1 MYAIYADD
9 QLLYAP
15 DMVSLGYIVTD
26 AQLTTEI
33 NKAGSLE
40 FTIPITN
47 PNYNAYSKLKSIIRL
62 EQDGNEIWRGRV
74 LDDTKDTNL
83 NKDVMCEGE
92 LAFLNDMNV
101 RKYDYSKGISVVDYF
116 KRVMNYYAGAS
127 AYRSIK
133 AGNVTV
139 PNTTLKIKMDEATN
153 TCLDELSSN
162 LVGAIGGYLR
172 LRRSNGQSY
181 LDYISA
187 YSQTSNQVIEFGS
200 NILSIEEYIDASDV
214 YTVIIPFGKQDDK
227 GNRVNITSVNN
238 GSDYIESAQ
247 GTSLFGRIDRSVV
260 WDDVTDPKVLKQQAQ
275 SVLNSAI
282 EMATTITISA
292 VDLHLVDVNTD
303 AIHLGDW
310 VRVISPPHGIDSDFL
325 CSKVVINL
333 QNPDQSQYTF
343 GLSFDALTDKQVAT
357 NKHARKSYDLAV
369 STADNYNTLK
379 NETYQNYVSKAE
391 FNSQIG
397 KLQDEINHISA
408 PDLSGYL
415 KKDVADNL
423 YATKD
428 QFSNLTKTVDD
439 LKKTVDD
446 LKKRVEALE
455 NN

>member
-9 QLLYAP
+9 ELLYAP
-15 DMVSLGYIVTD
+15 DMANLGYIVTD

-40 FTIPITN
+40 FTIPVTN

-62 EQDGNEIWRGRV
+62 EQDGAEIWRGRV
-74 LDDTKDTNL
+74 LDDTKDTDL

-101 RKYDYSKGISVVDYF
+101 RKYNFSSGISVVNYF
-116 KRVMNYYAGAS
+116 NLVMNYYGGAS
-127 AYRSIK
+127 SYRSIK

-153 TCLDELSSN
+153 TCLDELNSN

-181 LDYISA
+181 LDYIDA

-214 YTVIIPFGKQDDK
+214 YTVIIPFGKQDDN

-238 GSDYIESAQ
+238 GIDFIESSQ
-247 GTSLFGRIDRSVV
+247 GASLFGRIDRSVV
-260 WDDVTDPKVLKQQAQ
+260 WDDVTDPNVLKQQAQ

-292 VDLHLVDVNTD
+292 VDLHLIDVNTD
-303 AIHLGDW
+303 TIQLGDW

-343 GLSFDALTDKQVAT
+343 GLAFDALTDKQVAT
-357 NKHARKSYDLAV
+357 NKQTRKSYDLVV

-391 FNSQIG
+391 FNSQISQI
-397 KLQDEINHISA
+397 KQQIQDIET

-415 KKDVADNL
+415 KKDVADRL
-423 YATKD
+423 Y
-428 QFSNLTKTVDD
+428 SSKTDFDSLRQEVKELND
-439 LKKTVDD
+439 
-446 LKKRVEALE
+446 RVSALE
-455 NN
+455 QL

>member
-9 QLLYAP
+9 ELLYAP
-15 DMVSLGYIVTD
+15 DMANLGYIVTD

-40 FTIPITN
+40 FTIPVTN

-62 EQDGNEIWRGRV
+62 EQDGTEIWRGRV

-116 KRVMNYYAGAS
+116 NRVMNYYAGAS

-139 PNTTLKIKMDEATN
+139 PNTTLKIKMEEATN

-181 LDYISA
+181 LDYIDA

-247 GTSLFGRIDRSVV
+247 GVSLFGRIDRSVV

-275 SVLNSAI
+275 SVLKSAI

-292 VDLHLVDVNTD
+292 VDLHLIDVDTD
-303 AIHLGDW
+303 AIQLGDW

-325 CSKVVINL
+325 CSKMVINL

-343 GLSFDALTDKQVAT
+343 GLAFDALTDKQVAT
-357 NKHARKSYDLAV
+357 NKQTRKSYDLAV

-391 FNSQIG
+391 FNSQISQ
-397 KLQDEINHISA
+397 LQDKINDIVA

-423 YATKD
+423 YAAK
-428 QFSNLTKTVDD
+428 QD
-439 LKKTVDD
+439 LED
-446 LKKRVEALE
+446 LEKRVEKLE
-455 NN
+455 TSSNN

>member
-9 QLLYAP
+9 ELLYAP
-15 DMVSLGYIVTD
+15 DMANLGYIVTD

-40 FTIPITN
+40 FTIPVTN

-62 EQDGNEIWRGRV
+62 EQDGTEIWRGRV
-74 LDDTKDTNL
+74 LDDTKDINL

-116 KRVMNYYAGAS
+116 NRVMNYYAGAS

-139 PNTTLKIKMDEATN
+139 PNKTLKIKMEEATN

-181 LDYISA
+181 LDYIDA
-187 YSQTSNQVIEFGS
+187 YSQASNQVIEFGS

-247 GTSLFGRIDRSVV
+247 GVSLFGRIDRSVV

-275 SVLNSAI
+275 SVLKSAI

-292 VDLHLVDVNTD
+292 VDLHLINVNTD
-303 AIHLGDW
+303 AIQLGDW

-325 CSKVVINL
+325 CSKMVINL

-343 GLSFDALTDKQVAT
+343 GLAFDAITDKQVAT
-357 NKHARKSYDLAV
+357 NKQARKSYNIAV

-397 KLQDEINHISA
+397 QLQDKINHISA

-423 YATKD
+423 YAAK
-428 QFSNLTKTVDD
+428 QD
-439 LKKTVDD
+439 LED
-446 LKKRVEALE
+446 LKKRVESLE
-455 NN
+455 NK

>member
-15 DMVSLGYIVTD
+15 DMVGLGYIVTD

-62 EQDGNEIWRGRV
+62 EQDGTEIWRGRV

-116 KRVMNYYAGAS
+116 NRVMRYYTGAS

-139 PNTTLKIKMDEATN
+139 PNTTLKIKLKEATN

-181 LDYISA
+181 LDYIDA

-247 GTSLFGRIDRSVV
+247 GASLFGRIDRSVV
-260 WDDVTDPKVLKQQAQ
+260 WDDVTDPNVLKQQAQ

-292 VDLHLVDVNTD
+292 VDLHLIDVNTD
-303 AIHLGDW
+303 AIQLGDW

-325 CSKVVINL
+325 CSKMVINL
-333 QNPDQSQYTF
+333 QNPDQSKYTF
-343 GLSFDALTDKQVAT
+343 GLAFDALTDKQVAT
-357 NKHARKSYDLAV
+357 NKQTRKSYDLAV

-379 NETYQNYVSKAE
+379 NETYQSYVSKAE
-391 FNSQIG
+391 FNSQISQ
-397 KLQDEINHISA
+397 LQDKINDIVA

-423 YATKD
+423 YAAK
-428 QFSNLTKTVDD
+428 QD
-439 LKKTVDD
+439 LED
-446 LKKRVEALE
+446 LEKRVEKLE
-455 NN
+455 NASN

>member
-9 QLLYAP
+9 ELLYAP
-15 DMVSLGYIVTD
+15 DMANLGYIVTD
-26 AQLTTEI
+26 AQLTTEL

-40 FTIPITN
+40 FTIPVTN

-62 EQDGNEIWRGRV
+62 EQDGVEIWRGRV
-74 LDDTKDTNL
+74 LDDTKDTDL

-101 RKYDYSKGISVVDYF
+101 RKYDYSSGVSVVNYF
-116 KRVMNYYAGAS
+116 NWVMNYYGGAS
-127 AYRSIK
+127 PYRSIK

-139 PNTTLKIKMDEATN
+139 PNTTLKIKMEEATS

-181 LDYISA
+181 LDYIDA

-214 YTVIIPFGKQDDK
+214 YTVIIPFGKQDDN
-227 GNRVNITSVNN
+227 GDRVNITSVNN
-238 GSDYIESAQ
+238 GSDFIESSQ
-247 GTSLFGRIDRSVV
+247 GASLFGRIDRSVV
-260 WDDVTDPKVLKQQAQ
+260 WDDVTDPNVLKQQAQ

-292 VDLHLVDVNTD
+292 VDLHLIDVNTD
-303 AIHLGDW
+303 AIQLGDW

-325 CSKVVINL
+325 CSKMVINL

-343 GLSFDALTDKQVAT
+343 GLAFDALTDKQVAT
-357 NKHARKSYDLAV
+357 NKQTRKSYDLAV

-391 FNSQIG
+391 FNSQISQ
-397 KLQDEINHISA
+397 LQDKINNIVA

-423 YATKD
+423 YAA
-428 QFSNLTKTVDD
+428 KTD
-439 LKKTVDD
+439 LED
-446 LKKRVEALE
+446 LEKRVEKLE
-455 NN
+455 TQTN

>member
-1 MYAIYADD
+1 MYAIYADNE
-9 QLLYAP
+9 LLYAP
-15 DMVSLGYIVTD
+15 DMANLGYIVTD

-40 FTIPITN
+40 FTIPVTN

-62 EQDGNEIWRGRV
+62 EQDGVEIWRGRV
-74 LDDTKDTNL
+74 LDDTKDTDL

-101 RKYDYSKGISVVDYF
+101 RKYDYSSGISVVNYF
-116 KRVMNYYAGAS
+116 NWVMNYYGGAS
-127 AYRSIK
+127 SYRSIK

-139 PNTTLKIKMDEATN
+139 PNTTLKIKMEEATN
-153 TCLDELSSN
+153 TCLDELSLN

-181 LDYISA
+181 LDYIDA

-238 GSDYIESAQ
+238 GSDYIESSQ
-247 GTSLFGRIDRSVV
+247 GASLFGRIDRSVV
-260 WDDVTDPKVLKQQAQ
+260 WDDVTDPNVLKQQAQ

-292 VDLHLVDVNTD
+292 VDLHLIDVDTD
-303 AIHLGDW
+303 AIQLGDW

-325 CSKVVINL
+325 CSKMVINL

-343 GLSFDALTDKQVAT
+343 GLAFDALTDKQVAT
-357 NKHARKSYDLAV
+357 NKQTRKSYDLAM

-379 NETYQNYVSKAE
+379 NETYKNYVSKAE
-391 FNSQIG
+391 FNSQIS
-397 KLQDEINHISA
+397 KLQDKINGIVV

-415 KKDVADNL
+415 KKDTADSL
-423 YATKD
+423 YASKED
-428 QFSNLTKTVDD
+428 FDALTT
-439 LKKTVDD
+439 
-446 LKKRVEALE
+446 RVENLE
-455 NN
+455 NANNQ

>member
-9 QLLYAP
+9 ELLYAP
-15 DMVSLGYIVTD
+15 DMANLGYIVTD
-26 AQLTTEI
+26 AQLTTEL

-40 FTIPITN
+40 FTIPVTN
-47 PNYNAYSKLKSIIRL
+47 PNYNAYSKLKSVIRL
-62 EQDGNEIWRGRV
+62 EQDGVEIWRGRV
-74 LDDTKDTNL
+74 LDDTKDTDL

-101 RKYDYSKGISVVDYF
+101 RKYDYSSGISVVDYF
-116 KRVMNYYAGAS
+116 NWVMTYYGGAS
-127 AYRSIK
+127 SYRSIK

-139 PNTTLKIKMDEATN
+139 PNTTLKIKMEEATN

-181 LDYISA
+181 LDYIDA

-214 YTVIIPFGKQDDK
+214 YTVIIPFGKQDDN

-238 GSDYIESAQ
+238 GSDFIESPQ
-247 GTSLFGRIDRSVV
+247 GASLFGRIDRSVV
-260 WDDVTDPKVLKQQAQ
+260 WDDVTDPNVLKQQAQ

-292 VDLHLVDVNTD
+292 VDLHLIDVNTD
-303 AIHLGDW
+303 AIQLGDW

-333 QNPDQSQYTF
+333 QNPDRSQYTF
-343 GLSFDALTDKQVAT
+343 GLAFDALTDKQVAT
-357 NKHARKSYDLAV
+357 NKQTRKSYELAV

-397 KLQDEINHISA
+397 QLQDKIDDIVA
-408 PDLSGYL
+408 PDLSDYL
-415 KKDVADNL
+415 KKDVADTL

-428 QFSNLTKTVDD
+428 QIDD
-439 LKKTVDD
+439 FKKTVED
-446 LKKRVEALE
+446 LTKRVEALE
-455 NN
+455 NK

>member
-1 MYAIYADD
+1 MYAIYADNE
-9 QLLYAP
+9 LLYAP
-15 DMVSLGYIVTD
+15 DMANLGYIVTD

-40 FTIPITN
+40 FTIPVTN

-62 EQDGNEIWRGRV
+62 EQDGTEIWRGRV
-74 LDDTKDTNL
+74 LDDTKDTDL

-101 RKYDYSKGISVVDYF
+101 RKYDYSSGISVVDYF
-116 KRVMNYYAGAS
+116 NWVMNYYGGAS
-127 AYRSIK
+127 SYRSIK

-153 TCLDELSSN
+153 TCLNELSSN

-172 LRRSNGQSY
+172 LRRSNDQSY
-181 LDYISA
+181 LDYIDA

-214 YTVIIPFGKQDDK
+214 YTVIIPFGKQDDN

-238 GSDYIESAQ
+238 GSDFIESSQ
-247 GTSLFGRIDRSVV
+247 GASLFGRIDRSVV
-260 WDDVTDPKVLKQQAQ
+260 WDDVTDPNVLKQQAQ

-292 VDLHLVDVNTD
+292 VDLHLIDVNTD
-303 AIHLGDW
+303 AIQLGDW

-343 GLSFDALTDKQVAT
+343 GLAFDALTDKQVAT
-357 NKHARKSYDLAV
+357 NKQTRKSYDLAV

-397 KLQDEINHISA
+397 QLQDKIDDIVA

-415 KKDVADNL
+415 KKDTADSL
-423 YATKD
+423 YAA
-428 QFSNLTKTVDD
+428 KTDLDVINDKLDD
-439 LKKTVDD
+439 LT
-446 LKKRVEALE
+446 KRVEALE
-455 NN
+455 NK

>member
-9 QLLYAP
+9 ELLYAP
-15 DMVSLGYIVTD
+15 DMANLGYIVTD

-40 FTIPITN
+40 FTIPVTN
-47 PNYNAYSKLKSIIRL
+47 PNYNAYSKLKSVIRL
-62 EQDGNEIWRGRV
+62 EQDGVEIWRGRV
-74 LDDTKDTNL
+74 LDDTKDTDL

-101 RKYDYSKGISVVDYF
+101 RKYDYSSGISVVDYF
-116 KRVMNYYAGAS
+116 KWVMNYYGGAS
-127 AYRSIK
+127 PYRSIK

-139 PNTTLKIKMDEATN
+139 PNTTLKIKMKEATN
-153 TCLDELSSN
+153 TCLNELSFN
-162 LVGAIGGYLR
+162 LVGTIGGYLR

-181 LDYISA
+181 LDYIDA

-214 YTVIIPFGKQDDK
+214 YTVIIPFGKQDDN

-238 GSDYIESAQ
+238 GPDFIESSQ
-247 GTSLFGRIDRSVV
+247 GVSLFGRIDRSVV
-260 WDDVTDPKVLKQQAQ
+260 WDDVTDPNVLKQQAQ

-292 VDLHLVDVNTD
+292 VDLHLIDVNTD
-303 AIHLGDW
+303 AIQLGDW

-343 GLSFDALTDKQVAT
+343 GLAFDALTDKQVAT
-357 NKHARKSYDLAV
+357 NKQTRKSYDLAV

-379 NETYQNYVSKAE
+379 NETYRNYVSKAE

-397 KLQDEINHISA
+397 QLQDKIDDIVA

-423 YATKD
+423 YAA
-428 QFSNLTKTVDD
+428 KTD
-439 LKKTVDD
+439 LAD
-446 LKKRVEALE
+446 LEKRVEALE
-455 NN
+455 NK

>member
-9 QLLYAP
+9 ELLYAP
-15 DMVSLGYIVTD
+15 DMANLGYIVTD

-40 FTIPITN
+40 FTIPVTN

-62 EQDGNEIWRGRV
+62 EQDGVEIWRGRV
-74 LDDTKDTNL
+74 LDDTKDTDL

-101 RKYDYSKGISVVDYF
+101 RKYDYSSGISVVNYF
-116 KRVMNYYAGAS
+116 NWVMNYYGGAS
-127 AYRSIK
+127 SYRSIK

-139 PNTTLKIKMDEATN
+139 PNTTLKIKMEEATN

-181 LDYISA
+181 LDYIDA

-214 YTVIIPFGKQDDK
+214 YTVIIPFGKQDNK

-238 GSDYIESAQ
+238 GSDYIESSQ
-247 GTSLFGRIDRSVV
+247 GASLFGRIDRSVV
-260 WDDVTDPKVLKQQAQ
+260 WDDVTDPNVLKQQAQ

-292 VDLHLVDVNTD
+292 VDLHLIDVDTD
-303 AIHLGDW
+303 AIQLGDW

-325 CSKVVINL
+325 CSKMVINL

-343 GLSFDALTDKQVAT
+343 GLAFDAITDKQVAT
-357 NKHARKSYDLAV
+357 NKQTRKSYNLAV

-379 NETYQNYVSKAE
+379 NETYKNYVSKAE
-391 FNSQIG
+391 FNSQIS
-397 KLQDEINHISA
+397 KLQDKINGIVV

-415 KKDVADNL
+415 KKDTADSL
-423 YATKD
+423 YASKED
-428 QFSNLTKTVDD
+428 FDALTT
-439 LKKTVDD
+439 
-446 LKKRVEALE
+446 RVENLE
-455 NN
+455 NANNQ

>member
-9 QLLYAP
+9 ELLYAP
-15 DMVSLGYIVTD
+15 DMANLGYIVTD

-40 FTIPITN
+40 FTIPVTN

-62 EQDGNEIWRGRV
+62 EQDGTEIWRGRV

-116 KRVMNYYAGAS
+116 NRVMNYYAGAS

-139 PNTTLKIKMDEATN
+139 PNKTLKIKMEEATN

-181 LDYISA
+181 LDYIDA

-275 SVLNSAI
+275 SVLKSAI

-292 VDLHLVDVNTD
+292 VDLHLINVNTD
-303 AIHLGDW
+303 AIQLGDW

-325 CSKVVINL
+325 CSKMVINL

-343 GLSFDALTDKQVAT
+343 GLAFDAITDKQVAT
-357 NKHARKSYDLAV
+357 NKQARKSYDLAV

-397 KLQDEINHISA
+397 QLQDKINHISA

-423 YATKD
+423 YAAK
-428 QFSNLTKTVDD
+428 QD
-439 LKKTVDD
+439 LED
-446 LKKRVEALE
+446 LKKRVESLE
-455 NN
+455 NK

>member
-1 MYAIYADD
+1 MYAIYADEE
-9 QLLYAP
+9 LLYAP
-15 DMVSLGYIVTD
+15 DMANLGYIVTD
-26 AQLTTEI
+26 AQLTTEL

-40 FTIPITN
+40 FTIPVTN
-47 PNYNAYSKLKSIIRL
+47 PNYNAYSKLKSVIRL
-62 EQDGNEIWRGRV
+62 EQDGVEIWRGRV
-74 LDDTKDTNL
+74 LDDTKDTDL

-101 RKYDYSKGISVVDYF
+101 RKYDYSSGISVVDYF
-116 KRVMNYYAGAS
+116 NWVMTYYGGAS
-127 AYRSIK
+127 SYRSIK

-139 PNTTLKIKMDEATN
+139 PNTTLKIKMEESTN

-181 LDYISA
+181 LDYIDA

-214 YTVIIPFGKQDDK
+214 YTVIIPFGKQDDN

-238 GSDYIESAQ
+238 GSDFIESSQ
-247 GTSLFGRIDRSVV
+247 GAALFGRIDRSVV
-260 WDDVTDPKVLKQQAQ
+260 WDDVTDPNVLKEQAQ
-275 SVLNSAI
+275 SLLNSAI

-292 VDLHLVDVNTD
+292 VDLYLIDVNTD
-303 AIHLGDW
+303 AIQLGDW

-333 QNPDQSQYTF
+333 QNPDRSQYTF
-343 GLSFDALTDKQVAT
+343 GLAFDALTDKQVAT
-357 NKHARKSYDLAV
+357 NKQTRKSYELAV

-391 FNSQIG
+391 FNNQISQ
-397 KLQDEINHISA
+397 LQDKINDIVA
-408 PDLSGYL
+408 PDLSDYL
-415 KKDVADNL
+415 KKDAADNL
-423 YATKD
+423 YAA
-428 QFSNLTKTVDD
+428 KTDLDVINDKLDD
-439 LKKTVDD
+439 LT
-446 LKKRVEALE
+446 KRVEELE
-455 NN
+455 NPTN

>member
-1 MYAIYADD
+1 MYAIYADNE
-9 QLLYAP
+9 LLYAP
-15 DMVSLGYIVTD
+15 DIANLGYIVTN

-40 FTIPITN
+40 FTIPVTN

-62 EQDGNEIWRGRV
+62 EQDGAEIWRGRV
-74 LDDTKDTNL
+74 LDDTKDTDL

-101 RKYDYSKGISVVDYF
+101 RKYDYSSGISVVNYF
-116 KRVMNYYAGAS
+116 NWVMNYYGGAS
-127 AYRSIK
+127 SYRSIK

-139 PNTTLKIKMDEATN
+139 PNTMLKIKMDEATN

-181 LDYISA
+181 LDYIDA

-214 YTVIIPFGKQDDK
+214 YTVIIPFGKQDDN

-238 GSDYIESAQ
+238 GSDFIESSQ
-247 GTSLFGRIDRSVV
+247 GASLFGRIDRSVV
-260 WDDVTDPKVLKQQAQ
+260 WDDVTDPNVLKQQAQ

-292 VDLHLVDVNTD
+292 VDLHLIDVNTD
-303 AIHLGDW
+303 AIQLGDW

-325 CSKVVINL
+325 CSKMVINL
-333 QNPDQSQYTF
+333 QNPDQSRYTF

-357 NKHARKSYDLAV
+357 NKQTRKSYDLAV

-391 FNSQIG
+391 FNSQITQ
-397 KLQDEINHISA
+397 LQDKINNIVA

-423 YATKD
+423 YAAK
-428 QFSNLTKTVDD
+428 QD
-439 LKKTVDD
+439 LED
-446 LKKRVEALE
+446 LEKRVEALE
-455 NN
+455 NK

>member
-15 DMVSLGYIVTD
+15 DMVNLGYIVTD

-62 EQDGNEIWRGRV
+62 EQDGTEIWRGRV

-101 RKYDYSKGISVVDYF
+101 RKYDYSNGISVVDYF
-116 KRVMNYYAGAS
+116 NRVMNYYAGAS
-127 AYRSIK
+127 SYRSIK
-133 AGNVTV
+133 SGNVTV

-162 LVGAIGGYLR
+162 LVGAIGGYFR

-247 GTSLFGRIDRSVV
+247 GVPLFGRIDRSVV
-260 WDDVTDPKVLKQQAQ
+260 WDDVTDPNVLKRQAQ

-292 VDLHLVDVNTD
+292 VDLHLIEVNTD

-310 VRVISPPHGIDSDFL
+310 VRVVSPPHGIDSDFL
-325 CSKVVINL
+325 CSKMVINL
-333 QNPDQSQYTF
+333 QNPDQSRYTF
-343 GLSFDALTDKQVAT
+343 GLAFDALTDKQVAT
-357 NKHARKSYDLAV
+357 NKHARKSYDLAL

-391 FNSQIG
+391 FNNEIG
-397 KLQDEINHISA
+397 KIQDEINNISA

-428 QFSNLTKTVDD
+428 QIVNLTNIVKD
-439 LKKTVDD
+439 LTS
-446 LKKRVEALE
+446 RVEALE
-455 NN
+455 NK

>member
-9 QLLYAP
+9 ELLYAP
-15 DMVSLGYIVTD
+15 DMANLGYIVTD

-40 FTIPITN
+40 FTIPVTN

-62 EQDGNEIWRGRV
+62 EQDGAEIWRGRV
-74 LDDTKDTNL
+74 LDDTKDTDL

-101 RKYDYSKGISVVDYF
+101 RKYNFSSGISVVNYF
-116 KRVMNYYAGAS
+116 NWVMTYYGGAS
-127 AYRSIK
+127 SYRSIK

-153 TCLDELSSN
+153 TCLDELNSN

-181 LDYISA
+181 LDYIDA

-238 GSDYIESAQ
+238 GSDYIESSQ
-247 GTSLFGRIDRSVV
+247 GVSLFGRIDRSVV
-260 WDDVTDPKVLKQQAQ
+260 WDDVTDPNVLKQQAQ

-292 VDLHLVDVNTD
+292 VDLHLIDVNTD
-303 AIHLGDW
+303 AIRLGDW

-343 GLSFDALTDKQVAT
+343 GLAFDALTDKQVVT
-357 NKHARKSYDLAV
+357 NKQTRKSYDLAQ

-379 NETYQNYVSKAE
+379 NETYRNYVSKAE
-391 FNSQIG
+391 FNSQISQI
-397 KLQDEINHISA
+397 KQQIQDIET

-415 KKDVADNL
+415 KKDVADRL
-423 YATKD
+423 Y
-428 QFSNLTKTVDD
+428 SSKTDFD
-439 LKKTVDD
+439 SLKQEVKELND
-446 LKKRVEALE
+446 RVSALE
-455 NN
+455 QL

>member
-9 QLLYAP
+9 ELLYAP
-15 DMVSLGYIVTD
+15 DMANLGYIVTD

-40 FTIPITN
+40 FTIPVTN

-74 LDDTKDTNL
+74 LDDTKDTDL

-101 RKYDYSKGISVVDYF
+101 RKYDYSSGISVVNYF
-116 KRVMNYYAGAS
+116 KWVMNYYGGAS
-127 AYRSIK
+127 PYRSIK
-133 AGNVTV
+133 AGNVAV
-139 PNTTLKIKMDEATN
+139 PNTTLKIKMEEATS

-181 LDYISA
+181 LDYIDA

-214 YTVIIPFGKQDDK
+214 YTVIIPFGKQDNN

-238 GSDYIESAQ
+238 GSDYIESSQ
-247 GTSLFGRIDRSVV
+247 GASLFGRIDRSVV
-260 WDDVTDPKVLKQQAQ
+260 WDDVTDPNVLKQQAQ
-275 SVLNSAI
+275 SVLKSAI

-292 VDLHLVDVNTD
+292 VDLHLIDVDTD
-303 AIHLGDW
+303 AIQLGDW

-325 CSKVVINL
+325 CSKMVINL

-343 GLSFDALTDKQVAT
+343 GLAFDALTDKQVTT
-357 NKHARKSYDLAV
+357 NKQTRKSYDLAM

-391 FNSQIG
+391 FNSQISQ
-397 KLQDEINHISA
+397 LQNKINNIVA

-415 KKDVADNL
+415 KKDIADNL
-423 YATKD
+423 YAAK
-428 QFSNLTKTVDD
+428 QD
-439 LKKTVDD
+439 LED
-446 LKKRVEALE
+446 LEKRVEALE
-455 NN
+455 NASN

>member
-9 QLLYAP
+9 ELLYAP
-15 DMVSLGYIVTD
+15 DMANLGYIVTD

-40 FTIPITN
+40 FTIPVTN

-74 LDDTKDTNL
+74 LDDTKDTDL

-101 RKYDYSKGISVVDYF
+101 RKYDYSSGISVVNYF
-116 KRVMNYYAGAS
+116 NWVMTYYGGAS
-127 AYRSIK
+127 SYRSIK

-139 PNTTLKIKMDEATN
+139 PNTTLKIKMEEATN

-181 LDYISA
+181 LDYIDA

-214 YTVIIPFGKQDDK
+214 YTVIIPFGKQDNN

-238 GSDYIESAQ
+238 GLDFIESSQ
-247 GTSLFGRIDRSVV
+247 GASLFGRIDRTVV
-260 WDDVTDPKVLKQQAQ
+260 WDDVTDPNVLKRQAQ

-292 VDLHLVDVNTD
+292 VDLHLIDVNTD
-303 AIHLGDW
+303 AIQLGDW

-343 GLSFDALTDKQVAT
+343 GLAFDALTDKQVAT
-357 NKHARKSYDLAV
+357 NKQTRKSYDLAV

-379 NETYQNYVSKAE
+379 NETYKNYVSKAE

-397 KLQDEINHISA
+397 KLQDKINGIVA

-423 YATKD
+423 YAAKQD
-428 QFSNLTKTVDD
+428 LDDINFKLDD
-439 LKKTVDD
+439 LT
-446 LKKRVEALE
+446 KRVEALE
-455 NN
+455 TPTN

>member
-9 QLLYAP
+9 ELLYAP
-15 DMVSLGYIVTD
+15 DMANLGYIVTD

-40 FTIPITN
+40 FTIPVTN
-47 PNYNAYSKLKSIIRL
+47 PNYNAYSKLKSVIRL
-62 EQDGNEIWRGRV
+62 EQDGVEIWRGRV
-74 LDDTKDTNL
+74 LDDTKDTDL

-101 RKYDYSKGISVVDYF
+101 RKYDYSSGISVVDYF
-116 KRVMNYYAGAS
+116 NWVMTYYGGAS
-127 AYRSIK
+127 PYRSIK

-139 PNTTLKIKMDEATN
+139 SNTTLKIKMEEATN

-181 LDYISA
+181 LDYIDA

-214 YTVIIPFGKQDDK
+214 YTVIIPFGKQDDN

-238 GSDYIESAQ
+238 GSDFIESSQ
-247 GTSLFGRIDRSVV
+247 GVSLFGKIDRSVV
-260 WDDVTDPKVLKQQAQ
+260 WDDVTDPNVLKQQAQ

-292 VDLHLVDVNTD
+292 VDLHLIDVNTD
-303 AIHLGDW
+303 AIQLGDW

-333 QNPDQSQYTF
+333 QNPDRSQYTF
-343 GLSFDALTDKQVAT
+343 GLAFDALTDKQVAT
-357 NKHARKSYDLAV
+357 NKQTRKSYELAV

-397 KLQDEINHISA
+397 QLQDKIDDIVA
-408 PDLSGYL
+408 PDLSDYL
-415 KKDVADNL
+415 KKDVADTL

-428 QFSNLTKTVDD
+428 QIDDVAKTIEDLT
-439 LKKTVDD
+439 
-446 LKKRVEALE
+446 KRVEALE
-455 NN
+455 KK

>member
-9 QLLYAP
+9 ELLYAP
-15 DMVSLGYIVTD
+15 DMANLGYIVTD

-40 FTIPITN
+40 FTIPVTN

-62 EQDGNEIWRGRV
+62 EQDGVEIWRGRV
-74 LDDTKDTNL
+74 LDDTKDTDL

-101 RKYDYSKGISVVDYF
+101 RKYDYSSGISVVNYF
-116 KRVMNYYAGAS
+116 NSVMSTYASGAS
-127 AYRSIK
+127 DYRMIR

-162 LVGAIGGYLR
+162 LVGAIGGYLK

-181 LDYISA
+181 LDYINA

-214 YTVIIPFGKQDDK
+214 YTVIIPFGKQDDN

-238 GSDYIESAQ
+238 GFDWIESHQ
-247 GTSLFGRIDRSVV
+247 GASLFGRIDRSVV
-260 WDDVTDPKVLKQQAQ
+260 WDDVTDPNVLKQQAQ

-292 VDLHLVDVNTD
+292 VDLHLIDVNTD
-303 AIHLGDW
+303 AIQLGDW
-310 VRVISPPHGIDSDFL
+310 VRVVSPPHGIDSDFL
-325 CSKVVINL
+325 CSKMVINL
-333 QNPDQSQYTF
+333 QNPDQSRYTF
-343 GLSFDALTDKQVAT
+343 GLAFDALTDKQVAT
-357 NKHARKSYDLAV
+357 NKQTRKSYDLAV

-379 NETYQNYVSKAE
+379 NETYKNYVSKAE
-391 FNSQIG
+391 FNSQISQ
-397 KLQDEINHISA
+397 LQDKINDIVA

-415 KKDVADNL
+415 KKDTADSM
-423 YATKD
+423 YASKQD
-428 QFSNLTKTVDD
+428 LEDLTE
-439 LKKTVDD
+439 
-446 LKKRVEALE
+446 RVEKLE
-455 NN
+455 NTNN

>member
-15 DMVSLGYIVTD
+15 DMANLGYIVTD

-40 FTIPITN
+40 FTIPVTN

-62 EQDGNEIWRGRV
+62 EQDGVEIWRGRV
-74 LDDTKDTNL
+74 LDDTKDTDL

-101 RKYDYSKGISVVDYF
+101 RKYDYSSGISVVDYF
-116 KRVMNYYAGAS
+116 KWVMNYYGGAS
-127 AYRSIK
+127 PYRSIK

-139 PNTTLKIKMDEATN
+139 PNTTLKIKMEEATN

-181 LDYISA
+181 LDYIDT

-214 YTVIIPFGKQDDK
+214 YTVIIPFGKQDDN
-227 GNRVNITSVNN
+227 GNRVNIASVNN
-238 GSDYIESAQ
+238 GSDFIESSQ
-247 GTSLFGRIDRSVV
+247 GASLFGRIDRSVV
-260 WDDVTDPKVLKQQAQ
+260 WDDVTDPNVLKQQAQ

-292 VDLHLVDVNTD
+292 VDLHLIDVNTD
-303 AIHLGDW
+303 AIQLGDW

-325 CSKVVINL
+325 CSKMVINL

-343 GLSFDALTDKQVAT
+343 GLAFDALTDKQVAT
-357 NKHARKSYDLAV
+357 NKQTRKSYDLAV

-379 NETYQNYVSKAE
+379 NETYRNYVSKAE

-397 KLQDEINHISA
+397 QLQNKIDDIVA
-408 PDLSGYL
+408 PDLSDYL
-415 KKDVADNL
+415 KKDTADSL
-423 YATKD
+423 YAAKQD
-428 QFSNLTKTVDD
+428 LDNINVKLDELT
-439 LKKTVDD
+439 
-446 LKKRVEALE
+446 KRVEELE
-455 NN
+455 NPTN

>member
-9 QLLYAP
+9 ELLYAP

-40 FTIPITN
+40 FTIPVTN
-47 PNYNAYSKLKSIIRL
+47 PNYNAYYKLKSIIRL
-62 EQDGNEIWRGRV
+62 EQDGVEIWRGRV

-116 KRVMNYYAGAS
+116 NRVMNYYAGAS

-139 PNTTLKIKMDEATN
+139 PNNTLKIKMDEATN

-181 LDYISA
+181 LDYIDA

-247 GTSLFGRIDRSVV
+247 GVSLFGRIDRSVV

-275 SVLNSAI
+275 SVLKSAI

-292 VDLHLVDVNTD
+292 VDLHLINVNTD
-303 AIHLGDW
+303 AIQLGDW

-325 CSKVVINL
+325 CSKMVINL

-343 GLSFDALTDKQVAT
+343 GLAFDAITDKQVAT
-357 NKHARKSYDLAV
+357 NKQARKSYNIAV

-397 KLQDEINHISA
+397 QLQDKINHISA

-423 YATKD
+423 YAAK
-428 QFSNLTKTVDD
+428 QD
-439 LKKTVDD
+439 LED
-446 LKKRVEALE
+446 LKKRVESLE
-455 NN
+455 NK